1 MSYVI
6 GLCCLCGREM
16 YEGEDV
22 HDVDDEK
29 WCSSCVEGFYHVS
42 SEHDTSDEVNE

>member
-6 GLCCLCGREM
+6 GLCCLCGKEM

-22 HDVDDEK
+22 YNVDDEK
-29 WCSSCVEGFYHVS
+29 WCSSCAEGCCYIS
-42 SEHDTSDEVNE
+42 SNEEESDEVK